1 MLKRFLDGLIFGVG
15 FLFITVAQASPR
27 GGGPESLSFWKNQAE
42 FFRGLGYPEE
52 DLFKQDL
59 KKYYKSVYSGR
70 LLQRFSDW
78 IDDGYLDSEYYSSF
92 YSNLEDT
99 EYGDFEM
106 LSEGAYKVKSIQ
118 ESCYDLNY
126 NAPVMETIVSDYKVT
141 NYTQKEVNAWLW
153 EPDPLMSS
161 SACLKIDA
169 VIEFKLDESGLI
181 YEENKSIVSSVLTL
195 KP

>member
-1 MLKRFLDGLIFGVG
+1 MPRP
-15 FLFITVAQASPR
+15 PR
-27 GGGPESLSFWKNQAE
+27 GEGDLRASLFGKTKQNS
-42 FFRGLGYPEE
+42 LG
-52 DLFKQDL
+52 DWAIQ
-59 KKYYKSVYSGR
+59 KKIFLSRISKSTINLSILVGSCK
-70 LLQRFSDW
+70 RFSDW

-181 YEENKSIVSSVLTL
+181 SEENKSIVSSVLTL